1 MQIANMFRR
10 EIIQQQ
16 VVEFCSNFFSLLLFC
31 DSDCFQLYVKGNIDY
46 EYNIITDVFFTT
58 MRIIIIRKR
67 DSKNSKPYSFHARII
82 LFFSCPQY
90 CYYFSLH
97 AHN

>member
-1 MQIANMFRR
+1 MFRR

-16 VVEFCSNFFSLLLFC
+16 VVEWLLNFFSSSLFSSLL
-31 DSDCFQLYVKGNIDY
+31 SIIKGNIDY

-67 DSKNSKPYSFHARII
+67 DSKNSKPFSFHARII
-82 LFFSCPQY
+82 LFF
-90 CYYFSLH
+90 
-97 AHN
+97 

>member
-1 MQIANMFRR
+1 MFRR

-16 VVEFCSNFFSLLLFC
+16 VVEWLNFFSSSLFSSLL
-31 DSDCFQLYVKGNIDY
+31 SIIKGNIDY